1 MESSI
6 PSPISA
12 LSCSS
17 GGWLQGDNLACFCK
31 VFQTY
36 FCELKIRI
44 LRMFGSRK
52 ITNGLC
58 VAAIFFKM
66 FPTKT

>member
-6 PSPISA
+6 HFPISA

-52 ITNGLC
+52 ITNRLC
-58 VAAIFFKM
+58 VVVFFSRL
-66 FPTKT
+66 TR